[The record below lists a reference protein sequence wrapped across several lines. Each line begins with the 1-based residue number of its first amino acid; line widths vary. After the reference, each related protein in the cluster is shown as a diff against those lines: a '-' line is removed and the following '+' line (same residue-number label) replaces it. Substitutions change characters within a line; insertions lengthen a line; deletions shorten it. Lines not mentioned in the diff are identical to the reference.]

1 MMNEPE
7 VVKDWVRNLMGA
19 PFEIDEAPA
28 SRLRLREQAM
38 WLVRCRDLVYHRQVG
53 SLEAAWKHKD
63 GTIWLETAEIADM
76 IELVEREY
84 GEKGIHIMPDA
95 EKGVAP
101 KEGIPDEVAKF
112 PKVVDMLKASE
123 TVVARSSKATGVHL
137 EILYDGGS
145 GVTTFR
151 IGARIDSPP
160 KEPEALRR
168 QIADTAMVL
177 RDVYNEVRPIVW
189 P

>member
-1 MMNEPE
+1 MNEIGT
-7 VVKDWVRNLMGA
+7 VKDWMHSLMGA
-19 PFEIDEAPA
+19 PFEIGEVRG
-28 SRLRLREQAM
+28 SRLRLRQQAE
-38 WLVRCRDLVYHRQVG
+38 WFVWCSDLAYARQVG
-53 SLEAAWKHKD
+53 PLEAAWKHKD

-84 GEKGIHIMPDA
+84 GEKGIHVMPDA

-101 KEGIPDEVAKF
+101 SGGIPDEVAKF

-123 TVVARSSKATGVHL
+123 TGVAERSKRTGVHM

-151 IGARIDSPP
+151 IGARIDSPST
-160 KEPEALRR
+160 EAEALRR
-168 QIADTAMVL
+168 QIAYTAKVLKDT
-177 RDVYNEVRPIVW
+177 YNEVRHVIW

>member
-1 MMNEPE
+1 MTNESE
-7 VVKDWVRNLMGA
+7 IVRDWIHILMGA
-19 PFEIDEAPA
+19 PYVIAKVPP
-28 SRLRLREQAM
+28 SRLKLQLEAE
-38 WLVRCRDLVYHRQVG
+38 WLVWCGDIFYARQVG
-53 SLEAAWKHKD
+53 PLDAAWKHKD

-84 GEKGIHIMPDA
+84 GEKGSEVMPDA

-123 TVVARSSKATGVHL
+123 TIVAERSKRTGVHL

-151 IGARIDSPP
+151 IGARIDSPSS
-160 KEPEALRR
+160 EEEGLRR
-168 QIADTAMVL
+168 KIADTAMVL
-177 RDVYNEVRPIVW
+177 KDAYDEVRKIVW